1 MKRTFHVLTAILITT
16 IAFLPWRVYAD
27 NEWLMYQYDAAGN
40 RISRAVVVPQPRNS
54 PKGEIRSVNLT
65 VLPTITSDLVTIA
78 TAVDVERVQLRYTLY
93 SLQGNVLVTSN
104 MTSQQMVL
112 SLGQYAN
119 GIYLL
124 TVESDSFIESFKII
138 KQ

>member
-1 MKRTFHVLTAILITT
+1 MT
-16 IAFLPWRVYAD
+16 IFIIFPFRIDAD

-54 PKGEIRSVNLT
+54 PQRGVRSVDVSVTPT
-65 VLPTITSDLVTIA
+65 VTHDVVTIA
-78 TAVDVERVQLRYTLY
+78 TALDVERVQMRYTLY
-93 SLQGNVLVTSN
+93 SLQGNVLATSR
-104 MTSQQMVL
+104 MASQQTVL
-112 SLGQYAN
+112 SLGQYTD

-124 TVESDSFIESFKII
+124 TVESDSFIETFKII